1 MKKPMGSILVLLSLT
16 LVFCNTEISDDSAF
30 PVWENPIQTQQDPF
44 DLNNRLGRG
53 INLGNALE
61 APAEG
66 DWGMVIEEN
75 FIQLISDAGF
85 DAVRIPIRWNAHAE
99 TSTPYTIE
107 PVFFDRIDEVI
118 GWALERDLLVMI
130 NIHHYDELMEHP
142 HQHRDR
148 FLALWEQIAGHY
160 EAYGEELLFEVL
172 NEPHDNLEPELW
184 NEFLNEAID
193 VIRETNPNRTVVIG
207 TAPWGGF
214 AGLEN
219 LIIPENDRN
228 LIVTVHYYNPFQFT
242 HQGAGWAGDQADEW
256 IGTTWTGT
264 EGQLAAVDEDFN
276 TVQKW
281 AEEHNRPVHLGEF
294 GAYSAA
300 PLESRELWT
309 EYVREAA
316 EERDFSWAYWEFG
329 AGFGVYDREENEWR
343 SGLLRALLPDSP
355 EL

>member
-1 MKKPMGSILVLLSLT
+1 MKNMIGSILVLSSLI
-16 LVFCNTEISDDSAF
+16 LIFCNTDNSNDSMILESDH
-30 PVWENPIQTQQDPF
+30 PIQTPPDPF
-44 DLNNRLGRG
+44 DLNNRLGSG

-66 DWGMVIEEN
+66 DWGMVIEEK

-99 TSTPYTIE
+99 TSPPYTIAQE
-107 PVFFDRIDEVI
+107 FFNRVDEVI
-118 GWALERDLLVMI
+118 GWALERDLLIVI
-130 NIHHYDELMEHP
+130 NIHHYDELMELP

-160 EAYGEELLFEVL
+160 ESFSEDLLFEVL

-184 NEFLNEAID
+184 NELLKEAID
-193 VIRETNPNRTVVIG
+193 VIRDTNPNRTVVIG

-214 AGLEN
+214 GGLAN
-219 LIIPENDRN
+219 LSIPENDRN

-242 HQGAGWAGDQADEW
+242 HQGAGWVGEQADDW
-256 IGTTWTGT
+256 VGTTWTGT
-264 EGQLAAVDEDFN
+264 DGQKAAVDEDFN
-276 TVQKW
+276 AVQEW
-281 AEEHNRPVHLGEF
+281 AEEHNRPIHLGEF
-294 GAYSAA
+294 GVYSAA
-300 PLESRELWT
+300 PIESRELWT

-329 AGFGVYDREENEWR
+329 AGFGVYDRDENEWR
-343 SGLLRALLPDSP
+343 NGLLRALLPESP